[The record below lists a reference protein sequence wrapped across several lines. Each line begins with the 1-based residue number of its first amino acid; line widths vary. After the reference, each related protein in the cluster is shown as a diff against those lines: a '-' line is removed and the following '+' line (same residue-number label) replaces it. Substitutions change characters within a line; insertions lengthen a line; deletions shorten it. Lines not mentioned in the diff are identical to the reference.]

1 MSKKSMPETPP
12 QSDQRNTCPDP
23 ISIGFILQPHFSLMA
38 FTAAMDALITANLVH
53 ETKLFQIHTFGID
66 SRKVLSDIG
75 IDIATDATV
84 ESLNLHNRGTLDW
97 LFVCGGYRCSTQAS
111 QPLTECL
118 TSSSKQKINLGSIWN
133 GTIALAHASTIQES
147 TPSAVHPNSHQFI
160 QTTFPDLKLS
170 THTYEVTPNRASCAG
185 PNSAME
191 MMLSIIEAKFD
202 KTLVR
207 AVREILSCDQAS
219 EGRQTILHSQAN
231 KTQADSL
238 ARPEALQ
245 DAIALME
252 SNIEEPLTPD
262 ELARFLS
269 MSRRQLERLFQTHL
283 DISPSRYYLKLRLL
297 AAHKDLEESKDP
309 IIQIGLSCGFVS
321 SSHFSNCFKDF
332 FGYTPT
338 QLRQNIK
345 HTPTR

>member
-1 MSKKSMPETPP
+1 MQATSS
-12 QSDQRNTCPDP
+12 QSNKNNTCPAP
-23 ISIGFILQPHFSLMA
+23 IRIGFILQPHFSLMA

-53 ETKLFQIHTFGID
+53 ETELFQIQTFGID

-84 ESLNLHNRGTLDW
+84 ESLNLHNRGSLDW

-111 QPLTECL
+111 LPLIECL
-118 TSSSKQKINLGSIWN
+118 TSAKNQKVRLGSIWN
-133 GTIALAHASTIQES
+133 GTIALAYADAMEEGAV
-147 TPSAVHPNSHQFI
+147 SAVHPNSHQFI
-160 QTTFPDLKLS
+160 HTTFPTLELS
-170 THTYEVTPNRASCAG
+170 THTYEVTEISASCAG

-191 MMLSIIEAKFD
+191 MMLSIIETQFD
-202 KTLVR
+202 KKLVR

-219 EGRQTILHSQAN
+219 EGRQAILHSQTN
-231 KTQADSL
+231 KSQVDTL
-238 ARPEALQ
+238 ARPEVLR

-252 SNIEEPLTPD
+252 ANIEEPLTPD

-283 DISPSRYYLKLRLL
+283 ELSPSRYYLKLRLL
-297 AAHKDLEESKDP
+297 AAHKELEKYKEP

-338 QLRQNIK
+338 QLRQNMKSNRTNI
-345 HTPTR
+345 

>member
-1 MSKKSMPETPP
+1 MQEKTP
-12 QSDQRNTCPDP
+12 QSIQRNACPEP
-23 ISIGFILQPHFSLMA
+23 IRIGFILQPHFSLMA

-53 ETKLFQIHTFGID
+53 ETSLFQIQTFGID

-84 ESLNLHNRGTLDW
+84 ESLNLHKRGSLDW
-97 LFVCGGYRCSTQAS
+97 LFVCGGYRCSTQS
-111 QPLTECL
+111 TPPLTECL
-118 TSSSKQKINLGSIWN
+118 MSANNQKVNLGSIWN
-133 GTIALAHASTIQES
+133 GTIALAHANIIEENTA
-147 TPSAVHPNSHQFI
+147 SAVHPNSHQFI
-160 QTTFPDLKLS
+160 HATFPTVELS
-170 THTYEVTPNRASCAG
+170 PHTYEVSANRASCAG

-202 KTLVR
+202 RQLVR

-219 EGRQTILHSQAN
+219 EGRQAILHSQPN
-231 KTQADSL
+231 KPSVDTL

-245 DAIALME
+245 DAISLME

-283 DISPSRYYLKLRLL
+283 ELSPSRYYLKLRLL
-297 AAHKDLEESKDP
+297 AAHKELEQNKEP

-338 QLRQNIK
+338 QLRQNMK
-345 HTPTR
+345 MKNSTHSTR

>member
-1 MSKKSMPETPP
+1 MQEKKSQSIERNPCPE
-12 QSDQRNTCPDP
+12 P
-23 ISIGFILQPHFSLMA
+23 IRIGFILQPHFSLMA

-53 ETKLFQIHTFGID
+53 ETEHFQIQTFGID

-84 ESLNLHNRGTLDW
+84 ESLNLHNRGSLDW

-111 QPLTECL
+111 LPLTECL
-118 TSSSKQKINLGSIWN
+118 TSAHNQKVSLGSIWN
-133 GTIALAHASTIQES
+133 GTIALAHADTLEET

-160 QTTFPDLKLS
+160 HSTFPTLALS
-170 THTYEVTPNRASCAG
+170 THTYEVSANRASCAG

-191 MMLSIIEAKFD
+191 MMLNIIEAKFD
-202 KTLVR
+202 KQLVR

-219 EGRQTILHSQAN
+219 EGRQAILHSQPN
-231 KTQADSL
+231 KPSVDTL

-245 DAIALME
+245 DAITLME

-297 AAHKDLEESKDP
+297 AAHKELEKNKEP

-338 QLRQNIK
+338 QLRQNMK
-345 HTPTR
+345 MKNSTHSTR